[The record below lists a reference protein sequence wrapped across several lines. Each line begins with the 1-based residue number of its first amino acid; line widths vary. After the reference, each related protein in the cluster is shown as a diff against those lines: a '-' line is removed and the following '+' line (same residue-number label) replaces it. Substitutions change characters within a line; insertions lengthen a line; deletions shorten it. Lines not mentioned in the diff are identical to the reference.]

1 MRTTPDDRL
10 AYSVDELAEASGFSR
25 QKLYA
30 DIAVGRIPA
39 RRLDKR
45 IVVLA
50 DDARAWL
57 AGLPS
62 AATCD

>member
-10 AYSVDELAEASGFSR
+10 AYCVDELAEASGFSR

-30 DIAVGRIPA
+30 DIAAGRIPA

-50 DDARAWL
+50 DDARSWL
-57 AGLPS
+57 ANLPP
-62 AATCD
+62 ACD